1 MNWLQKI
8 SEGIPRILYH
18 ATYRANVESI
28 LEQGLIPRYICVW
41 ENCENGVYLAKS
53 PDQAE
58 AFPETADENEDIP
71 EEWLNDIAVFQVDVL
86 HLDKTLLEA
95 DPNIIWDTTEK
106 VDCWIYKD
114 QIPPQALSLLK

>member
-1 MNWLQKI
+1 M
-8 SEGIPRILYH
+8 
-18 ATYRANVESI
+18 
-28 LEQGLIPRYICVW
+28 W